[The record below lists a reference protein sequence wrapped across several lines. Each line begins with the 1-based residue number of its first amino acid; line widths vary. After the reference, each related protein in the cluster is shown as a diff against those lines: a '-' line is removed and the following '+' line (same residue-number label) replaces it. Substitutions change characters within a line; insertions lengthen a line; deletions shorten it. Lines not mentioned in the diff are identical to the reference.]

1 MMNSVEPIK
10 HELSPFTRLKCG
22 LGWDMAVEDDMD
34 DDAKDD
40 VENDI
45 DLDLVA
51 LCLDD
56 QGKLPRGK
64 MDFIYAGHPK
74 HDSGAIILS
83 NDNLT
88 GAGEG
93 DDENMSIDLNQVP
106 KAIAQIIFA
115 VAIDSGAD
123 LKQDFSEVKNGFWR
137 LCDRF
142 SGQVLIH
149 QSLSNPEWVGKTA
162 LLTATLNRQE
172 NGWLLTP
179 LLETITIDHLNELLF
194 KYSN

>member
-1 MMNSVEPIK
+1 MMNSVRPIK
-10 HELSPFTRLKCG
+10 HELSHFTRLKCG
-22 LGWDMAVEDDMD
+22 LGWDMAVEDDME

-56 QGKLPRGK
+56 SGKLPRGK
-64 MDFIYAGHPK
+64 MDFIYAAHPK

-93 DDENMSIDLNQVP
+93 DDENMSINLNQVP
-106 KAIAQIIFA
+106 KAIAQIIFG

-162 LLTATLNRQE
+162 LLTATLKRQE
-172 NGWLLTP
+172 NGWLLIP
-179 LLETITIDHLNELLF
+179 LGETMTIDHLNELLF